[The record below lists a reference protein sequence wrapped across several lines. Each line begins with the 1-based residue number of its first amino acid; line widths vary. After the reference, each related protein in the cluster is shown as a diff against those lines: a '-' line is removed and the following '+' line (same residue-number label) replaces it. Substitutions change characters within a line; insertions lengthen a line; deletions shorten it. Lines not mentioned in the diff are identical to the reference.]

1 MNKKQ
6 YPLAEMFT
14 TEFWK
19 KRKKTDWVLIIL
31 TGVLLLIITIPG
43 SGVKEKKEEIKST
56 NSQIEGSVDG
66 QNTDYKKELERQ
78 LSGMLQNMQ
87 GIGKVKVM
95 ITLQDAGEKVVEKDE
110 NTTIRQES
118 AKQVEKQRQ
127 ENSIYQKEGDASM
140 PYVTKEK
147 KPAVEGGLIV
157 AQGGKSAVAQEQITR
172 AVLALFSVEAH
183 KIVIV
188 EMKQ

>member
-6 YPLAEMFT
+6 YPLAEIFT

-147 KPAVEGGLIV
+147 KPAGEGVLIV